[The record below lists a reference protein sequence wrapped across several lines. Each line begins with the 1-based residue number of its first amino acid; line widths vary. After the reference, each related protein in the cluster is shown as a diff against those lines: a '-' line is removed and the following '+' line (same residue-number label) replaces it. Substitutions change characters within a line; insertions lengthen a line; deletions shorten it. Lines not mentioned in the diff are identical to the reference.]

1 MWAHLAFTPLSS
13 RTAQHPQ
20 LSSLWSSS
28 GEANSHTKINY
39 TLKSYQCSSLLAPDR
54 RLFWFTAHLSSLQIG
69 ALETSARLRVLLYR
83 PHASHSQQENSIAF
97 TQITRGSSYRK
108 GNIAHLLSS
117 DSLYVVCYYWQL
129 NSTTCN
135 ISDFTPV
142 SAFRPECFL
151 PYVVAFQEGRGKK
164 EKKKHYLPGWHL
176 RK

>member
-20 LSSLWSSS
+20 LSSLWSSY

-54 RLFWFTAHLSSLQIG
+54 RLFWFTPHLSSLQIG

-129 NSTTCN
+129 NSTACN

-151 PYVVAFQEGRGKK
+151 P
-164 EKKKHYLPGWHL
+164 
-176 RK
+176 